1 MNRKRAQ
8 AAVEVSV
15 LIFLI
20 GVFIIGYIIL
30 LPAEDRQEL
39 LDSTSSDIGEDSN
52 DEDNVGKT
60 LLSEA
65 PGDVSSSKSGTST
78 TSLEPM
84 RLYSTTESATE
95 TLATS
100 LTVSRSILANN
111 YKTLHFDMD
120 NLDNLEDLGLLF
132 LITESKGNLVV
143 ELNDNVVYEGEVDT
157 NDLPLSLPMSSL
169 KEEDNTL
176 RLSTS
181 SPGINIFSSHYY
193 LLQDLELVED
203 FNVADTSSR
212 RTFTV
217 DEPGDV
223 SSVTLNY
230 FITCNDDD
238 EGILTISLN
247 SREVFSDRIFCEYLN
262 ERELALDEDY
272 LATSNTLEFTITEGD
287 YNIEEVEL
295 EVKSSSKEYPSYT
308 FDVDSDLY
316 EDVGAGDVE
325 VYLKLT
331 FADQDDQ
338 KAAKVLVNEH
348 EFSFDTNDQEYERKI
363 TSMLD
368 NGANTITLEP
378 ELSFEIDNIK
388 VYTDSS

>member
-39 LDSTSSDIGEDSN
+39 LDSTSSDIGEDSS

-132 LITESKGNLVV
+132 LITESKGDLVV

-223 SSVTLNY
+223 SSATLNY

-316 EDVGAGDVE
+316 ENVGAGDVE